1 MVRAA
6 PIAPPSPAPAAA
18 CNVLAA
24 AASGVIGF
32 IEQQGGNAETVLNR
46 AAIDISWL
54 TDPTLPLDLAAYV
67 QMMEEAATQTGNGN
81 FGLWFGQQFQ
91 PQDLGLIGGVTL
103 AAPTLVSALETL
115 ADLFPYHQQVTHTAC
130 RHAGGMVALE
140 YRILDG
146 AILARR
152 QDAELTMGMFVNVL
166 RYVFGPAWA
175 PEEVHFEHPQP
186 EQAQEHERA
195 FRAPIHWGQRTNALI
210 FKRPSEGIAMPG
222 ADLRAMD
229 RLRGQLIQAAR
240 GSAGDVPLIR
250 RVQAEIRSRLVDG
263 PPYIEEVAD
272 ALGLRRW
279 TLQRCLADE
288 GVSFSDLVEG
298 VRHQL
303 ARLYVER
310 THVPLADIAC
320 LLGYSEISAF
330 SRAFTRWY
338 ALPPR
343 QFRAQAAARGFR

>member
-1 MVRAA
+1 MIRT
-6 PIAPPSPAPAAA
+6 APAAANPIA

-24 AASGVIGF
+24 AAAGVIDF
-32 IEQQGGNAETVLNR
+32 IDQQGGDAETVLNR
-46 AAIDISWL
+46 AAIDVSWL

-67 QMMEEAATQTGNGN
+67 QMMEEAADQTGNGN

-103 AAPTLVSALETL
+103 TAPTLVCALEAL

-130 RHAGGMVALE
+130 RYAGGLVALE

-166 RYVFGPAWA
+166 RHVFGPTWA

-186 EQAQEHERA
+186 EQAQEHEKA
-195 FRAPIHWGQRTNALI
+195 FQAPIHWGQRTNALI
-210 FKRPSEGIAMPG
+210 FQRPADDIAMPA
-222 ADLRAMD
+222 ADLRSMD

-240 GSAGDVPLIR
+240 GSAGDIPLIR

-263 PPYIEEVAD
+263 LPYIDDVAE

-288 GVSFSDLVEG
+288 GVRFSDLVEA
-298 VRHQL
+298 VRCQL

-310 THVPLADIAC
+310 TQVPLAEIAC
-320 LLGYSEISAF
+320 LLGYSELSAF

-343 QFRAQAAARGFR
+343 QFRTQAAVRGFR

>member
-1 MVRAA
+1 MIRTAA
-6 PIAPPSPAPAAA
+6 ASPIA

-24 AASGVIGF
+24 AAAGVIDF
-32 IEQQGGNAETVLNR
+32 IDQQGGDAERVLER
-46 AAIDISWL
+46 AAIDVSRL

-67 QMMEEAATQTGNGN
+67 QMMEEAAVQTGNGN
-81 FGLWFGQQFQ
+81 FGLWFGQQFR

-103 AAPTLVSALETL
+103 TAPTLSSALEAL
-115 ADLFPYHQQVTHTAC
+115 ADLFPYHQQVTHTAY
-130 RHAGGMVALE
+130 RHAGGLVALE

-166 RYVFGPAWA
+166 RHVFGPSWA

-186 EQAQEHERA
+186 EAAQEHERA
-195 FRAPIHWGQRTNALI
+195 FHAPIHWGQRTNALI
-210 FKRPSEGIAMPG
+210 FTRPAAEIAMPT
-222 ADLRAMD
+222 ADIRAMD
-229 RLRGQLIQAAR
+229 RLRAQLIQAAR
-240 GSAGDVPLIR
+240 GSAGEIPLIR

-263 PPYIEEVAD
+263 LPYIEDVAE

-288 GVSFSDLVEG
+288 GVRFSDLVER
-298 VRHQL
+298 VRNQL

-310 THVPLADIAC
+310 TQVPLAEIAC
-320 LLGYSEISAF
+320 LLGYSELSAF

-338 ALPPR
+338 SVPPR
-343 QFRAQAAARGFR
+343 QMRSAAALRGFR